1 MNIIN
6 LSLFKGIFPE
16 KLKIAK
22 VIPGAYDLVIPIYKA
37 QYPCLFV
44 NYRPISLLPNFSKFF
59 EKVMCNWL
67 TEFAENTNY
76 CIAVSLDLGK
86 TTQRRLL

>member
-6 LSLFKGIFPE
+6 LSLLKGIFPD

-22 VIPGAYDLVIPIYKA
+22 VIPVYKA
-37 QYPCLFV
+37 EDPCLFV
-44 NYRPISLLPNFSKFF
+44 NYRPISLLPNFSKFL
-59 EKVMCNWL
+59 EKVMCNRL
-67 TEFAENTNY
+67 TEFAEKYYTKSY

-86 TTQRRLL
+86 ITQRHLL